1 MSDNE
6 TTAAPGASLDVM
18 LESIGDTVRARRKAR
33 GLTLAALTERTG
45 LSTAIISQVER
56 GLANPSF
63 STLAQIAHG
72 LDIPVGELFAQQAA
86 TRSPVVRKGERRNL
100 LSSVPESRG
109 RDVYELL
116 TPDLHGTLEALWVV
130 TPPGHDTSDTP
141 FTHRGEEVG
150 IILSGR
156 KEVYIDGERYVLE
169 EGDSITFNS
178 MIPHWYTNT
187 SDEPCTSIWV
197 VSPPSW

>member
-1 MSDNE
+1 MPENE
-6 TTAAPGASLDVM
+6 STPYATAPLDVM
-18 LESIGDTVRARRKAR
+18 LESIGDTVRSRRKAR
-33 GLTLAALTERTG
+33 GLTLSALTERTG

-86 TRSPVVRKGERRNL
+86 TRSPVVRRAERRNL
-100 LSSVPESRG
+100 LTSVPESRG
-109 RDVYELL
+109 RTVYELL
-116 TPDLHGTLEALWVV
+116 SPDLHGTLEALWVV

-150 IILSGR
+150 IILSGQ
-156 KEVYIDGERYVLE
+156 KEVFIDGEQYVLE

-178 MIPHWYTNT
+178 MIPHWYKNT